1 MPRRCR
7 LISRVSDKPGGVAN
21 KLAELAN
28 AGANLEYV
36 GSRRLPDK
44 PGAGILFIAPVSGSD
59 QIQAAKSVG
68 LHEVN
73 NPVIIRVEGD
83 DESGLAHRLT
93 HEWALAGIS
102 FQGLTMSVEERQRV
116 AESVLAQVGG
126 RVPVIIHVGAVA
138 VPDAIT
144 LAQHAQVF
152 GANAVSSI
160 IPPRYTTLEAVVRY
174 FEALIDAVPG
184 LGVMPYLL
192 SPQVDPLALLHA
204 LLKHPTVI
212 GTKFCFVGDCTE

>member
-1 MPRRCR
+1 MSFR
-7 LISRVSDKPGGVAN
+7 LDRVHVWSCEVSDKPGGVAN

-59 QIQAAKSVG
+59 QIRAAKTVG

-102 FQGLTMSVEERQRV
+102 FQGLTMSV
-116 AESVLAQVGG
+116 VG
-126 RVPVIIHVGAVA
+126 R
-138 VPDAIT
+138 
-144 LAQHAQVF
+144 
-152 GANAVSSI
+152 
-160 IPPRYTTLEAVVRY
+160 
-174 FEALIDAVPG
+174 
-184 LGVMPYLL
+184 
-192 SPQVDPLALLHA
+192 
-204 LLKHPTVI
+204 K
-212 GTKFCFVGDCTE
+212 FVGYAAFDSSEDANRAATILATVGSAKTAPPPESPVHRALAGAAH

>member
-1 MPRRCR
+1 MSFR
-7 LISRVSDKPGGVAN
+7 LDRVHVWSCEVSDKPGGVAN

-102 FQGLTMSVEERQRV
+102 FQGLTMSV
-116 AESVLAQVGG
+116 VG
-126 RVPVIIHVGAVA
+126 R
-138 VPDAIT
+138 
-144 LAQHAQVF
+144 
-152 GANAVSSI
+152 
-160 IPPRYTTLEAVVRY
+160 
-174 FEALIDAVPG
+174 
-184 LGVMPYLL
+184 
-192 SPQVDPLALLHA
+192 
-204 LLKHPTVI
+204 K
-212 GTKFCFVGDCTE
+212 FVGYAAFDSSEDANRAATILATVGSAKMAPPPESPVHRALAGAAH